1 MRGMSWQRRPELL
14 FHFYPVGDADHLRF
28 IEDALVGGCWAL
40 ILDGFRTGLE
50 VGLSAPPTRAREG
63 CCARFRPSSRL
74 LTIGASCPI
83 ELRAPTRVWRNIIR
97 PIQEKSSIR
106 SMQIGRRLRSCPS
119 SEPPFCVC

>member
-50 VGLSAPPTRAREG
+50 VGLSAPPTRARRLRDSDRPLA
-63 CCARFRPSSRL
+63 CLQSVQVARLNFALRQEYG
-74 LTIGASCPI
+74 GASSA
-83 ELRAPTRVWRNIIR
+83 LFRKNR
-97 PIQEKSSIR
+97 
-106 SMQIGRRLRSCPS
+106 
-119 SEPPFCVC
+119 